1 MLITRFRNE
10 SMQKMEAFQENFEK
24 EEQLK
29 ILENE
34 LKQEKARLDDMKK
47 MLRGYIASIR
57 GGGSGYELLYS
68 AK

>member
-47 MLRGYIASIR
+47 MLRGYIGSIR
-57 GGGSGYELLYS
+57 GGAPG
-68 AK
+68 